1 MVECTGLENRS
12 PVTLDRGFESRPLRS
27 PAILRYV
34 HRSWNDRV
42 VIKEFRDFLLRGNV
56 VDLAV
61 AVVIGAAFAALVN
74 SLVADVL
81 TPIIGAIVGKPDF
94 SNLNFTINGSEFNYG
109 NFLNALIAFL
119 SVAAAV
125 FFFVIKPMNTLNRLR
140 GASSQEEAT
149 ELELLTEI
157 RDELRSQRGA
167 S

>member
-1 MVECTGLENRS
+1 M
-12 PVTLDRGFESRPLRS
+12 
-27 PAILRYV
+27 
-34 HRSWNDRV
+34 
-42 VIKEFRDFLLRGNV
+42 IKEFRDFLLRGNV

-94 SNLNFTINGSEFNYG
+94 SNLNFTINGSQFNYG

-140 GASSQEEAT
+140 GASSEEEAS
-149 ELELLTEI
+149 ELELLAEI
-157 RDELRSQRGA
+157 RDELRAQRG
-167 S
+167 SN

>member
-1 MVECTGLENRS
+1 ML
-12 PVTLDRGFESRPLRS
+12 
-27 PAILRYV
+27 
-34 HRSWNDRV
+34 
-42 VIKEFRDFLLRGNV
+42 KEFRDFLLRGNV

-81 TPIIGAIVGKPDF
+81 TPIVGAIIGKPDF

-140 GASSQEEAT
+140 GASSEEEAS
-149 ELELLTEI
+149 ELELLAEI
-157 RDELRSQRGA
+157 RDELRAQRG
-167 S
+167 SN

>member
-1 MVECTGLENRS
+1 M
-12 PVTLDRGFESRPLRS
+12 
-27 PAILRYV
+27 
-34 HRSWNDRV
+34 
-42 VIKEFRDFLLRGNV
+42 IKEFRDFLLRGNV

-94 SNLNFTINGSEFNYG
+94 SNLNFTVNGSEFNYG

-140 GASSQEEAT
+140 GASSEEEAS

-167 S
+167 N

>member
-1 MVECTGLENRS
+1 
-12 PVTLDRGFESRPLRS
+12 
-27 PAILRYV
+27 
-34 HRSWNDRV
+34 

-149 ELELLTEI
+149 ELELLAEI

>member
-1 MVECTGLENRS
+1 M
-12 PVTLDRGFESRPLRS
+12 
-27 PAILRYV
+27 
-34 HRSWNDRV
+34 
-42 VIKEFRDFLLRGNV
+42 IKEFRDFLLRGNV

-94 SNLNFTINGSEFNYG
+94 SNLNFTINDSEFNYG

-125 FFFVIKPMNTLNRLR
+125 FFFVIKPMNTVNRLR
-140 GASSQEEAT
+140 GVGEDDEPSEI
-149 ELELLTEI
+149 ELLTEI

>member
-1 MVECTGLENRS
+1 M
-12 PVTLDRGFESRPLRS
+12 
-27 PAILRYV
+27 
-34 HRSWNDRV
+34 
-42 VIKEFRDFLLRGNV
+42 IKEFRDFLLRGSV

-119 SVAAAV
+119 SVAGAV
-125 FFFVIKPMNTLNRLR
+125 FFFVIKPMNTLNQMR
-140 GASSQEEAT
+140 GASSEEEAS
-149 ELELLTEI
+149 ELELLAEI

>member
-1 MVECTGLENRS
+1 ML
-12 PVTLDRGFESRPLRS
+12 
-27 PAILRYV
+27 
-34 HRSWNDRV
+34 
-42 VIKEFRDFLLRGNV
+42 KEFRDFLLRGNV

-94 SNLNFTINGSEFNYG
+94 SNLSFTINGSEFNYG

-125 FFFVIKPMNTLNRLR
+125 FFFVIKPMNTLNRMR
-140 GASSQEEAT
+140 GASSEEEAS
-149 ELELLTEI
+149 ELELLAEI
-157 RDELRSQRGA
+157 RDELRAQRGA

>member
-1 MVECTGLENRS
+1 
-12 PVTLDRGFESRPLRS
+12 
-27 PAILRYV
+27 
-34 HRSWNDRV
+34 

-140 GASSQEEAT
+140 GASSEEEAS

>member
-1 MVECTGLENRS
+1 M
-12 PVTLDRGFESRPLRS
+12 
-27 PAILRYV
+27 
-34 HRSWNDRV
+34 
-42 VIKEFRDFLLRGNV
+42 IKEFRDFLLRGNV

-81 TPIIGAIVGKPDF
+81 TPIVGAIIGKPDF

-149 ELELLTEI
+149 ELELLAEI

>member
-1 MVECTGLENRS
+1 ML
-12 PVTLDRGFESRPLRS
+12 
-27 PAILRYV
+27 
-34 HRSWNDRV
+34 
-42 VIKEFRDFLLRGNV
+42 KEFRDFLLRGNV

-94 SNLNFTINGSEFNYG
+94 SNLNFTINGSQFNYG

-149 ELELLTEI
+149 ELELLAEI
-157 RDELRSQRGA
+157 RDELRAQRG
-167 S
+167 SN

>member
-1 MVECTGLENRS
+1 M
-12 PVTLDRGFESRPLRS
+12 
-27 PAILRYV
+27 
-34 HRSWNDRV
+34 
-42 VIKEFRDFLLRGNV
+42 IKEFRDFLLRGNV

-81 TPIIGAIVGKPDF
+81 TPIVGAIIGKPDF

-140 GASSQEEAT
+140 GASSEEEAS
-149 ELELLTEI
+149 ELELLAEI
-157 RDELRSQRGA
+157 RDELRAQRGA

>member
-12 PVTLDRGFESRPLRS
+12 PVTLDRGFESSPLRS

-81 TPIIGAIVGKPDF
+81 TPIIGAVIGKPDF
-94 SNLNFTINGSEFNYG
+94 SGLTFTIRGSQFNYG
-109 NFLNALIAFL
+109 NFLNALIAFI

-125 FFFVIKPMNTLNRLR
+125 FFFVIKPMNTVNRLR
-140 GASSQEEAT
+140 GAGEDDEPSEI
-149 ELELLTEI
+149 ELLTEI

>member
-1 MVECTGLENRS
+1 M
-12 PVTLDRGFESRPLRS
+12 
-27 PAILRYV
+27 
-34 HRSWNDRV
+34 
-42 VIKEFRDFLLRGNV
+42 IKEFRDFLLRGNV

-81 TPIIGAIVGKPDF
+81 TPIVGAIIGKPDF
-94 SNLNFTINGSEFNYG
+94 SNLSFTINGSEFNYG

-125 FFFVIKPMNTLNRLR
+125 FFFVIKPMNTLNRMR
-140 GASSQEEAT
+140 GASSEEVAN
-149 ELELLTEI
+149 EIELLTEI

>member
-1 MVECTGLENRS
+1 ML
-12 PVTLDRGFESRPLRS
+12 
-27 PAILRYV
+27 
-34 HRSWNDRV
+34 
-42 VIKEFRDFLLRGNV
+42 KEFRDFLLRGNV

-125 FFFVIKPMNTLNRLR
+125 FFFVIKPMNTLNRMR
-140 GASSQEEAT
+140 GASSEEEAS
-149 ELELLTEI
+149 ELELLAEI

-167 S
+167 N

>member
-1 MVECTGLENRS
+1 
-12 PVTLDRGFESRPLRS
+12 
-27 PAILRYV
+27 
-34 HRSWNDRV
+34 

-81 TPIIGAIVGKPDF
+81 TPIVGAIIGKPDF
-94 SNLNFTINGSEFNYG
+94 SNLSFTINGSEFNYG

-140 GASSQEEAT
+140 GASSEEEAS
-149 ELELLTEI
+149 ELELLAEI
-157 RDELRSQRGA
+157 RDELRAQRG
-167 S
+167 SN

>member
-1 MVECTGLENRS
+1 M
-12 PVTLDRGFESRPLRS
+12 
-27 PAILRYV
+27 
-34 HRSWNDRV
+34 
-42 VIKEFRDFLLRGNV
+42 IKEFRDFLLRGNV

-140 GASSQEEAT
+140 GAS
-149 ELELLTEI
+149 
-157 RDELRSQRGA
+157 
-167 S
+167 

>member
-1 MVECTGLENRS
+1 
-12 PVTLDRGFESRPLRS
+12 
-27 PAILRYV
+27 
-34 HRSWNDRV
+34 

-94 SNLNFTINGSEFNYG
+94 SNLNFTINDSEFNYG

-125 FFFVIKPMNTLNRLR
+125 FFFVIKPMNTLNRMR

-149 ELELLTEI
+149 ELELLAEI
-157 RDELRSQRGA
+157 RDELRAQRGA

>member
-1 MVECTGLENRS
+1 M
-12 PVTLDRGFESRPLRS
+12 
-27 PAILRYV
+27 
-34 HRSWNDRV
+34 
-42 VIKEFRDFLLRGNV
+42 
-56 VDLAV
+56 
-61 AVVIGAAFAALVN
+61 IGAAFAALVN

-125 FFFVIKPMNTLNRLR
+125 FFFVIKPMNTLNRMR
-140 GASSQEEAT
+140 GASSEEEAS
-149 ELELLTEI
+149 ELELLAEI

-167 S
+167 N

>member
-1 MVECTGLENRS
+1 M
-12 PVTLDRGFESRPLRS
+12 
-27 PAILRYV
+27 
-34 HRSWNDRV
+34 
-42 VIKEFRDFLLRGNV
+42 IKEFRDFLLRGNV

-81 TPIIGAIVGKPDF
+81 TPIVGAIIGKPDF

-125 FFFVIKPMNTLNRLR
+125 FFFVITPMNTLNRLR
-140 GASSQEEAT
+140 GASSEEEAS
-149 ELELLTEI
+149 ELELLAEI
-157 RDELRSQRGA
+157 RDELRAQRG
-167 S
+167 SN

>member
-1 MVECTGLENRS
+1 ML
-12 PVTLDRGFESRPLRS
+12 
-27 PAILRYV
+27 
-34 HRSWNDRV
+34 
-42 VIKEFRDFLLRGNV
+42 KEFRDFLLRGNV

-140 GASSQEEAT
+140 GASSEEEAT
-149 ELELLTEI
+149 ELELLAEI
-157 RDELRSQRGA
+157 RDELRAQRGA
-167 S
+167 N